1 MSSCRPPALCCEDG
15 CTRDA
20 APSHRRC
27 HGHLMRQRRGQSMS
41 EPLREPYATPWERL
55 TAAALAYAEADDGD
69 EEDFA
74 RAQDRL
80 RKAAQAYA
88 QRESPP
94 AALSVPAP
102 RAMRKKPELEGQ
114 LALWGGDADGRS

>member
-1 MSSCRPPALCCEDG
+1 
-15 CTRDA
+15 
-20 APSHRRC
+20 
-27 HGHLMRQRRGQSMS
+27 MS

-69 EEDFA
+69 EEDFS

-88 QRESPP
+88 QKEPPP
-94 AALSVPAP
+94 AAQVETAP
-102 RAMRKKPELEGQ
+102 RASRKRPEPEGQ
-114 LALWGGDADGRS
+114 LALWDEVPERQG

>member
-1 MSSCRPPALCCEDG
+1 
-15 CTRDA
+15 
-20 APSHRRC
+20 
-27 HGHLMRQRRGQSMS
+27 MRQRRGQSMS

-69 EEDFA
+69 EEDFS

-88 QRESPP
+88 QKEPPP
-94 AALSVPAP
+94 AAQVETAP
-102 RAMRKKPELEGQ
+102 RASRKRPEPEGQ
-114 LALWGGDADGRS
+114 LALWDEVPERQG